1 MCAYAK
7 NIRCIVYCIVY
18 CNVSMYIYK
27 CLLSQLGGRV
37 FGDLVRD
44 VAAEQCELQPIVPAH
59 HLAVRLGLQGQGP
72 VQQCQYR
79 LDTAGERNNSNVYMY
94 VCMYV
99 CMYGY

>member
-7 NIRCIVYCIVY
+7 NILCIVYCILY
-18 CNVSMYIYK
+18 FFVSIYIYE

-79 LDTAGERNNSNVYMY
+79 LDTAGERNKSNVYMY
-94 VCMYV
+94 VCMY
-99 CMYGY
+99 GY